1 MVIKGEFLLKE
12 KTIYIGKVIKT
23 LRIEKGMTQE
33 KLANE
38 INLDRS
44 YLSEIERN
52 LKAPSLYT
60 IFKLTKGLDIPPGEL
75 IEKIYDYIDFDT
87 LFEQEFTN
95 PKMDK

>member
-1 MVIKGEFLLKE
+1 MKE
-12 KTIYIGKVIKT
+12 KTIYIGKVIRT
-23 LRIEKGMTQE
+23 LRKAKGMTQE

-38 INLDRS
+38 IHLDRS

-60 IFKLTKGLDIPPGEL
+60 IFKLTKGLGIPPGEL
-75 IEKIYDYIDFDT
+75 IEKIYDCIDFDS
-87 LFEQEFTN
+87 LFEQEFIY